1 MGATRSASGR
11 ELICDACGS
20 VARAG
25 AKFCGSCGREMA
37 SEFVCAKCGRANS
50 AANRF
55 CGYCGHRRAVPA
67 VPDIAVPDVP
77 DGGGAPVAHTHT
89 PPPRLRMPSLPMAA
103 VGGALAP
110 ASAAIMAGGALL
122 TLAAHIALTRYDGG
136 DAPALM
142 TLALAVGIGVFAL
155 GVFANPVAR
164 RLPDPLAGVALR
176 LPRVNLRSPGRLVAL
191 AVGAGALALLSAR
204 MLAGQTG
211 AINLPLWYVALG
223 GFLAL
228 FVPTPRL
235 PRVSKARMLDAAI
248 ALGLAAAFI
257 ALNARDLNYWYYSAL
272 GDEYAFYSFATEILQ
287 GGVLRP
293 FSQEGVYNSH
303 PYMSSLHQAAFMRL
317 FEGSNFWWR
326 FSSVFIG
333 ALAIPAVY
341 IAGYVLHGRRA
352 AIIAALLLMCSHY
365 VFGITHHGDNR
376 TESLAI
382 TTWAIAL
389 FALGMRRGSPPLLY
403 AAGVAAG
410 YGFYTFYAG
419 RLAGPVIL
427 LFALTLLAP
436 RDLRRLW
443 PAALGAVAAA
453 LPTLLLE
460 REALFTRMLGQ
471 VAGGYDA
478 NITGPLGERVVGNI
492 VNNGAAFSHNPVVHT
507 YVSGALLDPISA
519 YIAAL
524 GVGFALGRLGHPS
537 ARLALIWF
545 AVGFVALG
553 ALNPHS
559 SVAVTRMY
567 SALPPL
573 LLMGG
578 AVAAHLIDRLPA
590 RALSGAARTGG
601 VAALIGLA
609 AVAVL
614 ALNARQFWVETPKVY
629 HNTQE
634 ALAMGALQSGAC
646 AGEPGD
652 ALIVGENTES
662 LLRWALR
669 GRYFGEELPYLVE
682 HRALQEDVRVPIEG
696 IGCAIFLQPDAEAAR
711 RVKGELRARYPAWE
725 FSGFSGVSGK
735 SEVEVFAPVGR

>member
-1 MGATRSASGR
+1 M
-11 ELICDACGS
+11 
-20 VARAG
+20 
-25 AKFCGSCGREMA
+25 
-37 SEFVCAKCGRANS
+37 
-50 AANRF
+50 
-55 CGYCGHRRAVPA
+55 
-67 VPDIAVPDVP
+67 PDVSEYE
-77 DGGGAPVAHTHT
+77 GGDAPVSNTHT
-89 PPPRLRMPSLPMAA
+89 SPPRLQLPSLPMAA
-103 VGGALAP
+103 VGSALAP

-122 TLAAHIALTRYDGG
+122 TLAAHIVLMRYDGG

-142 TLALAVGIGVFAL
+142 SLWLALGIGVFAL
-155 GVFANPVAR
+155 GVFANPVAQ
-164 RLPDPLAGVALR
+164 RLQDPLAVTALR
-176 LPRVNLRSPGRLVAL
+176 LPRVNLRSPGRLAAL
-191 AVGAGALALLSAR
+191 GVGAGALALLSAR

-223 GFLAL
+223 AFLAL
-228 FVPTPRL
+228 FVSAPRL

-257 ALNARDLNYWYYSAL
+257 ALNARDLNDWYYSAL

-287 GGVLRP
+287 DGILRP

-303 PYMSSLHQAAFMRL
+303 PYMSSLHQAAVMRL

-389 FALGMRRGSPPLLY
+389 FALGLRRGSPPLLY

-419 RLAGPVIL
+419 RLAAPVIL

-443 PAALGAVAAA
+443 PVALGAGAAA

-478 NITGPLGERVVGNI
+478 NITGPLGERVMGNI

-578 AVAAHLIDRLPA
+578 AVGAHLLDRLPA
-590 RALSGAARTGG
+590 LGLSGAMRMGG
-601 VAALIGLA
+601 ITALVALA

-614 ALNARQFWVETPKVY
+614 ALNARQFWIETPMVY

-669 GRYFGEELPYLVE
+669 GRYFGEELPHLVE
-682 HRALQEDVRVPIEG
+682 HRALQEGVHVPIEG
-696 IGCAIFLQPDAEAAR
+696 IGCAIFLQPDAEEAR
-711 RVKGELRARYPAWE
+711 RVKGELRARYPAGE

>member
-1 MGATRSASGR
+1 M
-11 ELICDACGS
+11 
-20 VARAG
+20 
-25 AKFCGSCGREMA
+25 
-37 SEFVCAKCGRANS
+37 
-50 AANRF
+50 
-55 CGYCGHRRAVPA
+55 
-67 VPDIAVPDVP
+67 PDVP
-77 DGGGAPVAHTHT
+77 ESEGGDAPVAHTHT
-89 PPPRLRMPSLPMAA
+89 PAPRLQLPALPMAA
-103 VGGALAP
+103 VGSALAP

-122 TLAAHIALTRYDGG
+122 IMAAHIVLTRYEGG

-142 TLALAVGIGVFAL
+142 TLALALGIGVFAL
-155 GVFANPVAR
+155 GVFANPVAQR
-164 RLPDPLAGVALR
+164 VRDPLAGAALP
-176 LPRVNLRSPGRLVAL
+176 LPRVNLRSPGRLAALGVGVVAL
-191 AVGAGALALLSAR
+191 AALSER

-211 AINLPLWYVALG
+211 AINLPMWYVALG
-223 GFLAL
+223 AFLAL
-228 FVPTPRL
+228 FVSAPRL
-235 PRVSKARMLDAAI
+235 PRVSRGRMLDVAI

-257 ALNARDLNYWYYSAL
+257 ALNARDLNDWYYSAL

-287 GGVLRP
+287 GGILRP

-303 PYMSSLHQAAFMRL
+303 PYMSSLHQAAVMRL

-352 AIIAALLLMCSHY
+352 AIIAALLLTCSHY

-389 FALGMRRGSPPLLY
+389 FALGLRRGSSPLLY

-419 RLAGPVIL
+419 RLAAPAIL
-427 LFALTLLAP
+427 LFALTILAP

-443 PAALGAVAAA
+443 PVALGAVAAA

-578 AVAAHLIDRLPA
+578 AVGAHLLDRLPA
-590 RALSGAARTGG
+590 LGLSGAMRTGG
-601 VAALIGLA
+601 IAALIGLT

-662 LLRWALR
+662 LMRWALR
-669 GRYFGEELPYLVE
+669 GRYFGEELPRLVE
-682 HRALQEDVRVPIEG
+682 HRALQEGVRVPIDG
-696 IGCAIFLQPDAEAAR
+696 IGCAIFLQPDAEEAR
-711 RVKGELRARYPAWE
+711 RVKGELRARYPAGE

>member
-1 MGATRSASGR
+1 
-11 ELICDACGS
+11 
-20 VARAG
+20 
-25 AKFCGSCGREMA
+25 
-37 SEFVCAKCGRANS
+37 
-50 AANRF
+50 
-55 CGYCGHRRAVPA
+55 
-67 VPDIAVPDVP
+67 
-77 DGGGAPVAHTHT
+77 
-89 PPPRLRMPSLPMAA
+89 MAA
-103 VGGALAP
+103 VGSALAP

-122 TLAAHIALTRYDGG
+122 ILAAHIGLTRYDGG

-142 TLALAVGIGVFAL
+142 TLALGLGIAVFAL
-155 GVFANPVAR
+155 GVFANPVAQ
-164 RLPDPLAGVALR
+164 RLRDPLAGVVLPM
-176 LPRVNLRSPGRLVAL
+176 PRVNLRSPGRLSAL
-191 AVGAGALALLSAR
+191 GVGAGALALLSAR

-228 FVPTPRL
+228 FVSAPRL
-235 PRVSKARMLDAAI
+235 PRVSRARMLDAAI

-257 ALNARDLNYWYYSAL
+257 ALNARDLNDWYYSAL
-272 GDEYAFYSFATEILQ
+272 GDEYAFYSLATEIME
-287 GGVLRP
+287 GGILRP

-303 PYMSSLHQAAFMRL
+303 PYMSSLHQAAFMWL

-376 TESLAI
+376 TEALAI

-427 LFALTLLAP
+427 LFALTILAP
-436 RDLRRLW
+436 RDMRRLW
-443 PAALGAVAAA
+443 PVALGAVAAA

-478 NITGPLGERVVGNI
+478 DITGPLGERVVGNI
-492 VNNGAAFSHNPVVHT
+492 VNNGAAFSHNPVIHT

-524 GVGFALGRLGHPS
+524 GVGFALGRLAHPS
-537 ARLALIWF
+537 ARLALVWF

-578 AVAAHLIDRLPA
+578 AVGAYLLDRLPA
-590 RALSGAARTGG
+590 RGLSAPTLSKAMRIGG
-601 VAALIGLA
+601 IAALIGLTA
-609 AVAVL
+609 LVVL

-629 HNTQE
+629 HSTQE

-646 AGEPGD
+646 AGEPRD
-652 ALIVGENTES
+652 ALMVGENTES

-669 GRYFGEELPYLVE
+669 GRYFGEELPRLVE
-682 HRALQEDVRVPIEG
+682 HRALQEGVSVPLDG
-696 IGCAIFLQPDAEAAR
+696 IGCAIFLQPDAEEAR
-711 RVKGELRARYPAWE
+711 RVKGELRERYPAGE
-725 FSGFSGVSGK
+725 FSAFSGVSGK
-735 SEVEVFAPVGR
+735 SEVDVFTPAGR

>member
-1 MGATRSASGR
+1 
-11 ELICDACGS
+11 
-20 VARAG
+20 
-25 AKFCGSCGREMA
+25 
-37 SEFVCAKCGRANS
+37 
-50 AANRF
+50 
-55 CGYCGHRRAVPA
+55 
-67 VPDIAVPDVP
+67 
-77 DGGGAPVAHTHT
+77 
-89 PPPRLRMPSLPMAA
+89 MAA

-110 ASAAIMAGGALL
+110 ASGAIMAGGALL
-122 TLAAHIALTRYDGG
+122 IMAAHIVLMRYDGG

-142 TLALAVGIGVFAL
+142 TLALALGIGVFAL

-164 RLPDPLAGVALR
+164 RLRDPLAGATLR
-176 LPRVNLRSPGRLVAL
+176 LPRVNLRSPGRLAAL
-191 AVGAGALALLSAR
+191 AVGVVALAALSAR

-228 FVPTPRL
+228 FVSAPRM
-235 PRVSKARMLDAAI
+235 PRVSRARMLDVAI

-257 ALNARDLNYWYYSAL
+257 ALNARDLNDWYYSAL
-272 GDEYAFYSFATEILQ
+272 GDEYAFYSLATEILQ
-287 GGVLRP
+287 DGILRP

-303 PYMSSLHQAAFMRL
+303 PYMSSLHQAAIMRL

-352 AIIAALLLMCSHY
+352 AIIAALLLTCSHY

-389 FALGMRRGSPPLLY
+389 FALGLRRGSSPLLY

-419 RLAGPVIL
+419 RLAAPVIL

-478 NITGPLGERVVGNI
+478 NITGPLGERVIGNI

-524 GVGFALGRLGHPS
+524 GVGFALGRLAHPS

-578 AVAAHLIDRLPA
+578 AAGAHLLDRLPA
-590 RALSGAARTGG
+590 LGLSGATRILSAQKIG
-601 VAALIGLA
+601 VAALVALA

-614 ALNARQFWVETPKVY
+614 ALNARQFWVETPRVY

-669 GRYFGEELPYLVE
+669 GRYFGEELPHLIE
-682 HRALQEDVRVPIEG
+682 HRALQEGVRVPIDG
-696 IGCAIFLQPDAEAAR
+696 IGCAIFLQPDAEEAR
-711 RVKGELRARYPAWE
+711 RVKGELRARYPAGE

-735 SEVEVFAPVGR
+735 SEVEAFAPAGR

>member
-1 MGATRSASGR
+1 MADMSESEGG
-11 ELICDACGS
+11 DAPG
-20 VARAG
+20 
-25 AKFCGSCGREMA
+25 
-37 SEFVCAKCGRANS
+37 
-50 AANRF
+50 
-55 CGYCGHRRAVPA
+55 
-67 VPDIAVPDVP
+67 
-77 DGGGAPVAHTHT
+77 AHTHT
-89 PPPRLRMPSLPMAA
+89 APSRLQLPSIPIAA
-103 VGGALAP
+103 VGHALAP
-110 ASAAIMAGGALL
+110 ASGAIMVGGALL
-122 TLAAHIALTRYDGG
+122 TLAAHIVLTRYDGG

-142 TLALAVGIGVFAL
+142 TLWLALGIAVFAL

-164 RLPDPLAGVALR
+164 RLRDPLAGVVLPM
-176 LPRVNLRSPGRLVAL
+176 PRVNLRSPGRLAAL
-191 AVGAGALALLSAR
+191 AVGVVALAALSAR

-223 GFLAL
+223 AFLAL
-228 FVPTPRL
+228 FVSAPRM
-235 PRVSKARMLDAAI
+235 PRVSRARLLDVAI

-257 ALNARDLNYWYYSAL
+257 ALNARDLNDWYYSAL

-287 GGVLRP
+287 DGILRP

-303 PYMSSLHQAAFMRL
+303 PYMSSLHQAAFMGL

-326 FSSVFIG
+326 FSSVFVG

-341 IAGYVLHGRRA
+341 IAGCVLHGRRA
-352 AIIAALLLMCSHY
+352 AIIAALLLTFSHY

-419 RLAGPVIL
+419 RLAAPALL
-427 LFALTLLAP
+427 LFALTILAP

-443 PAALGAVAAA
+443 PVALGAVAAA

-478 NITGPLGERVVGNI
+478 NITGPLGERVMGNI

-524 GVGFALGRLGHPS
+524 GVGFALGRLAHPS

-578 AVAAHLIDRLPA
+578 AVGAYLLDRLPA
-590 RALSGAARTGG
+590 LGLSGAIRTGG
-601 VAALIGLA
+601 IASLVAVV

-614 ALNARQFWVETPKVY
+614 ALNARQFWVETPRVY
-629 HNTQE
+629 HSTQE

-652 ALIVGENTES
+652 ALVVGENTES

-669 GRYFGEELPYLVE
+669 GRYFGEELPRLVE
-682 HRALQEDVRVPIEG
+682 HRHLDEGVPVPLDG

-711 RVKGELRARYPAWE
+711 RVKGELLARYPAGE

-735 SEVEVFAPVGR
+735 SEVEAFAPAGR

>member
-1 MGATRSASGR
+1 M
-11 ELICDACGS
+11 
-20 VARAG
+20 
-25 AKFCGSCGREMA
+25 
-37 SEFVCAKCGRANS
+37 
-50 AANRF
+50 
-55 CGYCGHRRAVPA
+55 
-67 VPDIAVPDVP
+67 PDVYESE
-77 DGGGAPVAHTHT
+77 GGYAPVAHTHT
-89 PPPRLRMPSLPMAA
+89 PPPRLRMPALPMAA
-103 VGGALAP
+103 VGSALAP
-110 ASAAIMAGGALL
+110 VSAAIMVGGALL
-122 TLAAHIALTRYDGG
+122 IMAAHIALTRYDGG

-142 TLALAVGIGVFAL
+142 TLWLALGIAVFAL

-164 RLPDPLAGVALR
+164 RLRDPLAGAALR
-176 LPRVNLRSPGRLVAL
+176 LPRVNLRSPGRLAAL
-191 AVGAGALALLSAR
+191 AVGVVALAALSAR

-223 GFLAL
+223 AFLAL
-228 FVPTPRL
+228 FVSAPRL

-257 ALNARDLNYWYYSAL
+257 ALNARDLNDWYYSAL

-287 GGVLRP
+287 DGILRP

-303 PYMSSLHQAAFMRL
+303 PYMSSLHQAAVMRL

-389 FALGMRRGSPPLLY
+389 FALGMRRGSSPLLY

-419 RLAGPVIL
+419 RLAAPVIL

-443 PAALGAVAAA
+443 PVALGAVAAA

-524 GVGFALGRLGHPS
+524 GVGFALGRLAHPS

-578 AVAAHLIDRLPA
+578 AMGAYLLDRLPA
-590 RALSGAARTGG
+590 LGLSRAMRMGG
-601 VAALIGLA
+601 IAALVGLA

-629 HNTQE
+629 HSTQE

-669 GRYFGEELPYLVE
+669 GRYFGEELPRLVE
-682 HRALQEDVRVPIEG
+682 HRALQEGVRVPLDG
-696 IGCAIFLQPDAEAAR
+696 IGCAIFLQPDAEEAR
-711 RVKGELRARYPAWE
+711 RVKAELRARYLAGE

-735 SEVEVFAPVGR
+735 SEVEVFTPVGR

>member
-1 MGATRSASGR
+1 M
-11 ELICDACGS
+11 
-20 VARAG
+20 
-25 AKFCGSCGREMA
+25 
-37 SEFVCAKCGRANS
+37 
-50 AANRF
+50 
-55 CGYCGHRRAVPA
+55 P
-67 VPDIAVPDVP
+67 VPDVSN
-77 DGGGAPVAHTHT
+77 GGDVEGGDAPGAHTYT
-89 PPPRLRMPSLPMAA
+89 PPRLQLPSLPVAA
-103 VGGALAP
+103 IGSALAP

-122 TLAAHIALTRYDGG
+122 TLAAHIVLTRYDGG

-142 TLALAVGIGVFAL
+142 TLALALGIGVFAL
-155 GVFANPVAR
+155 GVFANPVAQ
-164 RLPDPLAGVALR
+164 RLRDPLAGATLR
-176 LPRVNLRSPGRLVAL
+176 LPRVNLRSPGRLAAL
-191 AVGAGALALLSAR
+191 AVGVVALAALSAR

-228 FVPTPRL
+228 FVSAPRM
-235 PRVSKARMLDAAI
+235 PRVSRARMLDVAI

-257 ALNARDLNYWYYSAL
+257 ALNARDLNDWYYSAL
-272 GDEYAFYSFATEILQ
+272 GDEYAFYSLATEILQ
-287 GGVLRP
+287 DGILRP

-303 PYMSSLHQAAFMRL
+303 PYMSSLHQAAVMRL

-389 FALGMRRGSPPLLY
+389 FALGMRRGSSPLLY

-427 LFALTLLAP
+427 LFALTMLAP

-443 PAALGAVAAA
+443 PVALGAVAAA

-524 GVGFALGRLGHPS
+524 GVGFALGRLAHPS

-578 AVAAHLIDRLPA
+578 AVGAHLLDRLPSPPTLS
-590 RALSGAARTGG
+590 RAMRTGG
-601 VAALIGLA
+601 VAALIALA

-614 ALNARQFWVETPKVY
+614 ALNARQFWVETPRVY
-629 HNTQE
+629 HSTQE

-652 ALIVGENTES
+652 ALMVAENTES

-669 GRYFGEELPYLVE
+669 GRYFGEELPRLIE
-682 HRALQEDVRVPIEG
+682 HRHLEEGVPAPLDG
-696 IGCAIFLQPDAEAAR
+696 IGCAIFLQPDAEEAR
-711 RVKGELRARYPAWE
+711 RVKGDLRARYPAGE